1 MRNNEILELDN
12 ICVKFGGILAVSNFN
27 LKLNKGELIGLIG
40 PNGAGKTTVFNI
52 ITGIYQP
59 TDGILVKNKTRL
71 IGLATHEIVS
81 KNIARTFQNIRLFK
95 NMSVEDN
102 IKAAYHLNTKY
113 NILDAIL
120 KNNLYKNEENEIH
133 EKTVKLLSIFS
144 LNTKK
149 HLKANALSYGEQRK
163 LEIARALATRPE
175 ILLLDE
181 PACGMNNKET
191 QDLIK
196 TISFIKKEFNLSI
209 LLIEHDMNFV
219 MEICER
225 ILVLDHGVTIAQGK
239 PEQIKNDKKVLEA
252 YLGEPVW

>member
-12 ICVKFGGILAVSNFN
+12 VCVKFGGVVAVSNFN
-27 LKLNKGELIGLIG
+27 LKLKKGELLGLIG

-52 ITGIYQP
+52 ITGIYKP
-59 TDGILVKNKTRL
+59 GGGLLLKNETRL
-71 IGLATHEIVS
+71 IGLATHKIVS
-81 KNIARTFQNIRLFK
+81 NNIARTFQNIRLFK

-120 KNNLYKNEENEIH
+120 KNNLYTNEEKKIH
-133 EKTVKLLSIFS
+133 EKTARLLSIFS
-144 LNTKK
+144 LDTKK

-163 LEIARALATRPE
+163 LEIARALATGPE

-196 TISFIKKEFNLSI
+196 TIRFIKQEFNLSI
-209 LLIEHDMNFV
+209 LLIEHDMNLV

-225 ILVLDHGVTIAQGK
+225 ILVLDHGVIIAEGK
-239 PEQIKNDKKVLEA
+239 PEQIKNNKKVLEA